1 MEDEEREYAKKSDV
15 IEELINIRS
24 YLLSRVELTDSIIL
38 EYVSK
43 SDIYETMDDESLS
56 RLLRNC
62 ICFHKNFK
70 KMKSSAKRMYEVLCS
85 NNIQYDMPVSLTTPR
100 QLKMKEE
107 AWKVIMDYYNK
118 FKNEDSVS
126 EE

>member
-1 MEDEEREYAKKSDV
+1 MEDEEREYAKKNDV

-24 YLLSRVELTDSIIL
+24 YLLARVELTDSIIL

-70 KMKSSAKRMYEVLCS
+70 KMKSSTKRMYEVLCS

-107 AWKVIMDYYNK
+107 AWKVIMDYYNM
-118 FKNEDSVS
+118 FKNEDSES